1 MRNDGFASGMAA
13 GLALGAVIV
22 LALTPSTR
30 RPMIQGATQLGGRMR
45 KMMGNGGS
53 QLMDAVEEMMPGDM
67 A

>member
-1 MRNDGFASGMAA
+1 MRNDGFVSGMAA

-30 RPMIQGATQLGGRMR
+30 RPVIDGATQLGGRMR
-45 KMMGNGGS
+45 KLMGNGG

>member
-1 MRNDGFASGMAA
+1 
-13 GLALGAVIV
+13 
-22 LALTPSTR
+22 
-30 RPMIQGATQLGGRMR
+30 MIEGATQLGGRMR